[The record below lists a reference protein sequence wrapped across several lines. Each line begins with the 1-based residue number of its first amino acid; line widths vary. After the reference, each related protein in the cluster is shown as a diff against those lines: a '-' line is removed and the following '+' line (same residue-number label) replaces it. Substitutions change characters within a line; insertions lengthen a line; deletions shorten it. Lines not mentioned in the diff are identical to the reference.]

1 MNFIMSPNQ
10 IIQKLLKIRGLK
22 SKKQIDE
29 FFNPP
34 HPKDIKSPFDSQSAI
49 DLINSHISQNH
60 KIAIYGDYDVDG
72 ICSTAILWET
82 LYATYKNVF
91 PHIPHRESEGYGL
104 STKGIDHCL
113 SQDAKLII
121 TVDNGIVAH
130 EQIAYARGKNCD
142 VIIIDHH
149 EPDKKLPNANVILHS
164 TSCCAAGLA
173 WFFARDYT
181 EHRIPARIVTQSV
194 AGGLNTEHLSLV
206 AIATVCDLVPLLGIN
221 RSFVKNGLEDLKN
234 TKRAGLLAIIQE
246 TAIQKITPYEI
257 GFIIGPRLNAM
268 GRLEHAIDSL
278 RLLCT
283 PKLDQATQ
291 LAKLLGETNKL
302 RQDETKSSL
311 DHALAALDEN
321 NLPDLIVVSDAGY
334 HAGVIGLIAG
344 KLTEKYHRPSI
355 AISVGETESKASCRS
370 IPGFHITEYLRKF
383 DKLLNAVGGH
393 SMAAGFTVSNLNLP
407 KLLKKLNATK
417 IDPKILVKVQRVDL
431 EIPLELVNLDLWLA
445 LQRLEPF
452 GMGNPKP
459 IFRSIAVTPTDIKK
473 IGSLGN
479 HLKFKVGDIDCVW
492 FNAGEISS
500 KTGDLVYS
508 LDENHYNGTTTLQLV
523 VKNYG

>member
-1 MNFIMSPNQ
+1 MSPDQ
-10 IIQKLLKIRGLK
+10 IITKLLKVRGLTT
-22 SKKQIDE
+22 KKQIDE
-29 FFNPP
+29 FFAPP
-34 HPKDIKSPFDSQSAI
+34 HPRDVKSPFNSQLAI
-49 DLINSHISQNH
+49 DLIKKHISLNN

-104 STKGIDHCL
+104 SIKGIDHCL

-130 EQIAYARGKNCD
+130 EQIEYARNKGCE
-142 VIIIDHH
+142 VMIIDHH
-149 EPDKKLPNANVILHS
+149 ESDSQLPKANCILHS

-181 EHRIPARIVTQSV
+181 ENRI
-194 AGGLNTEHLSLV
+194 LNTEHLSLV
-206 AIATVCDLVPLLGIN
+206 SIATICDIVPLLGIN
-221 RSFVKNGLEDLKN
+221 RSFVKFGLEELN
-234 TKRAGLLAIIQE
+234 HTTRPGLLALFE
-246 TAIQKITPYEI
+246 NAELPSTKVGEGRGVRYLITPYHV

-283 PKLDQATQ
+283 PKLDQAAK

-302 RQDETKSSL
+302 RQDETKNSL

-321 NLPDLIVVSDAGY
+321 NLPDLIVVSDTGY
-334 HAGVIGLIAG
+334 HQGVIGLIAG

-370 IPGFHITEYLRKF
+370 ISGFHITDYLRKF
-383 DKLLNAVGGH
+383 DKLLTAVGGH
-393 SMAAGFTVSNLNLP
+393 SMAAGFTVQNS
-407 KLLKKLNATK
+407 KLKILITKLSKTK
-417 IDPKILVKVQRVDL
+417 IDPKILVKTQRVDL

-452 GMGNPKP
+452 GIGNPKP
-459 IFRSIAVTPTDIKK
+459 IFKSVAVTPTDIKK
-473 IGSLGN
+473 IGSLGS
-479 HLKFKVGDIDCVW
+479 HLKFKVDGIDCVW
-492 FNAGEISS
+492 FNAGGITQT
-500 KTGDLVYS
+500 TGDLVYS
-508 LDENHYNGTTTLQLV
+508 LDENHYNGATSLQLL